1 MAGFLRALRV
11 LGPTHLCRLRKARA
25 LGTPLERGFFA
36 TRVIQCLFNVG
47 FLDQVSERGVV
58 DLSTFA
64 RQNNLDPRILR
75 LLCDYL
81 YALNFLEKDGDRFL
95 PGKNAEILIEI
106 LRGSFDSIYAY
117 EDLFH
122 NLEAL
127 LRKEKAYGREVKR
140 REEFVGKGSGQ
151 SARLLPFPMATDL
164 IKRNGFSKVLDLGCG
179 DAEFL
184 ISLCKGNIGF
194 RGYGVDLSQ
203 EMAALAGRRLLKEG
217 LEDRIEIRVGDI
229 FRLKEI
235 REKVGMPDVA
245 TSFFVLHEFLW
256 NGRQAVI
263 DLLRQFRE
271 VFPGVSLIACEITQL
286 QPEDFRKKPSLILEH
301 HLFHDLSQQGLMPRK
316 EWKRIFSE
324 AGLRLKEE
332 YRVDFSEMSIFHL
345 I

>member
-1 MAGFLRALRV
+1 MAGLLRALRV
-11 LGPTHLCRLRKARA
+11 LGPSHLWRLRKARDLA
-25 LGTPLERGFFA
+25 TPIERGFFA

-47 FLDQVSERGVV
+47 FLDQISARGFV
-58 DLSTFA
+58 DLSAFA
-64 RQNNLDPRILR
+64 RENNLDARILR

-95 PGKNAEILIEI
+95 PGKNAAILIET
-106 LRGSFDSIYAY
+106 LRGSFDIIYAY

-122 NLEAL
+122 NLDAL
-127 LRKEKAYGREVKR
+127 LRKEKAYGEAVKR

-151 SARLLPFPMATDL
+151 TAKLLPFPLTIDL

-179 DAEFL
+179 DGEFL
-184 ISLCKGNIGF
+184 VSLCKEGRGF

-203 EMAALAGRRLLKEG
+203 EVVVLARGRLLREG
-217 LEDRIEIRVGDI
+217 LADRVEIIVGDI
-229 FRLKEI
+229 FQLKEVQ
-235 REKVGMPDVA
+235 EKVGKPDVA
-245 TSFFVLHEFLW
+245 TAFYVLHEFLW
-256 NGRQAVI
+256 SGRQRVI

-301 HLFHDLSQQGLMPRK
+301 HLFHDLSQQGSIPRE
-316 EWKRIFSE
+316 EWKRIFS
-324 AGLRLKEE
+324 ASGFRLTEE
-332 YRVDFSEMSIFHL
+332 YRLDFSEMSIFHL